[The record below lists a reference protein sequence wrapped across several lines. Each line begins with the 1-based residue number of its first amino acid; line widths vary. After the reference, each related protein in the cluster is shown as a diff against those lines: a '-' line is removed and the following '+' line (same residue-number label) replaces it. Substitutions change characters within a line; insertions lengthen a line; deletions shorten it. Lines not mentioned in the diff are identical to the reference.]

1 MSEASTLALLE
12 RLVAFD
18 TVSRNSNLPLIE
30 FVRSYLDGLGVT
42 SRLVHDATGTK
53 ANLFATIGP
62 ADRPGVILS
71 GHTDVVPV
79 DGQAWDT
86 DPFALTARD
95 GRLYGRGSCDMKGF
109 DAVILALVPEM
120 MRAKLRR
127 PIHLALSY
135 DEEVGCQGVRTLITA
150 LEQDGL
156 RPWACFVGEPTE
168 MGVVIGHKGKRSLRA
183 TVTGRE
189 CHSSL
194 APRGVNA
201 VEYAARLVVFI
212 SDIGRAFQESGA
224 RDALYD
230 IPHTTAHAGVS
241 HGGTVVNI
249 VPNRAEVV
257 FEFRHLPGDDIDDLV
272 GRVRRFAADTL
283 EPAMQEVAP
292 ETGIVFE
299 EIATLPPLATEP
311 EAPVVTLAKQLSRNN
326 AHGKVAFGTEGG
338 IFQSRLG
345 VPTVVCGPGNIEQA
359 HKPNEFI
366 ERSQLEACEGFVR
379 RLIDHLAS
387 DQAA

>member
-1 MSEASTLALLE
+1 MLE
-12 RLVAFD
+12 SATVAILKQLVAFD

-30 FVRSYLDGLGVT
+30 FVRGYLDDLGVA
-42 SRLVHDATGTK
+42 SRLVPDATGSK

-62 ADRPGVILS
+62 DDRAGVILS

-86 DPFALTARD
+86 DPFTLTARN

-120 MRAKLRR
+120 VKAKLRR

-135 DEEVGCQGVRTLITA
+135 DEEVGCQGVRTLIDA

-156 RPWACFVGEPTE
+156 RPWACFVGEPTS
-168 MGVVIGHKGKRSLRA
+168 MGVVIGHKGKQSLNV

-194 APRGVNA
+194 APNGVNA
-201 VEYAARLVVFI
+201 VEYAARLCTFI
-212 SDIGRAFQESGA
+212 SDLGRELQAQGA
-224 RDALYD
+224 RDELYD
-230 IPHTTAHAGVS
+230 IPHTTAHVGVS
-241 HGGTVVNI
+241 HGGSVVNI
-249 VPNRAEVV
+249 VPNRAELV
-257 FEFRHLPGDDIDDLV
+257 FEIRHLPADDIDALV
-272 GRVRRFAADTL
+272 GRVRRFAAETL
-283 EPAMQEVAP
+283 EPAMKAIAP
-292 ETGIVFE
+292 EAGIVFE
-299 EIATLPPLATEP
+299 EIATLPALSTAP
-311 EAPVVTLAKQLSRNN
+311 EHEIVTLAKRLSRSNGH
-326 AHGKVAFGTEGG
+326 AKVAFGTEGG

-366 ERSQLEACEGFVR
+366 DASELIACEGFVR
-379 RLIDHLAS
+379 RLIEHLET
-387 DQAA
+387 DRAA

>member
-1 MSEASTLALLE
+1 MLE
-12 RLVAFD
+12 SATVAILKQLVAFD

-30 FVRSYLDGLGVT
+30 FVRDYLDDLGVA
-42 SRLVHDATGTK
+42 SRLVPDATGSK

-62 ADRPGVILS
+62 DDRAGVILS

-86 DPFALTARD
+86 DPFTLTARN

-120 MRAKLRR
+120 LKAKLRR

-135 DEEVGCQGVRTLITA
+135 DEEVGCQGVRTLIDA

-156 RPWACFVGEPTE
+156 RPWACFVGEPTS
-168 MGVVIGHKGKRSLRA
+168 MGVVIGHKGKQNLRV

-194 APRGVNA
+194 APNGVNA
-201 VEYAARLVVFI
+201 VEYAARLCTFI
-212 SDIGRAFQESGA
+212 SDLGRELQAQGA
-224 RDALYD
+224 RDELYD
-230 IPHTTAHAGVS
+230 IPHTTAHVGVS
-241 HGGTVVNI
+241 HGGSVVNI
-249 VPNRAEVV
+249 VPNRAELV
-257 FEFRHLPGDDIDDLV
+257 FEIRHLPADDIDALV
-272 GRVRRFAADTL
+272 GRVRRFATEAL
-283 EPAMQEVAP
+283 EPAMKAVAP
-292 ETGIVFE
+292 DAGIAFE
-299 EIATLPPLATEP
+299 EIATLPALSTPP
-311 EAPVVTLAKQLSRNN
+311 EHEIVTLAKRLSRSNGH
-326 AHGKVAFGTEGG
+326 AKVAFGTEGG

-359 HKPNEFI
+359 HKPNEYI
-366 ERSQLEACEGFVR
+366 EESELVACEGFVR
-379 RLIDHLAS
+379 RLIEHLET
-387 DQAA
+387 DRAA